1 MALVCALA
9 LVFPIQSCSPS
20 HLHQGATAFGLDAL
34 LLVLA
39 CGPNYWPSS
48 PALFII
54 PLSFSYHRLDASFA
68 GGVRC
73 LVHTNPFW
81 GLPVETGGEPQRD
94 ESFAVRLLA
103 LLRRVK
109 SGLCSRLCANAWRL
123 LCLSSYSS
131 WSSLSN
137 ARAVYLVRCDSSQ
150 FMSLCIGLLAR
161 AGGLIELL
169 CNSCIV
175 LRLLLICDVESAL
188 SLLAAVVSLLGCACG
203 VRACFVVSCRVFS

>member
-1 MALVCALA
+1 VLSR
-9 LVFPIQSCSPS
+9 QSSTVQFCSPS
-20 HLHQGATAFGLDAL
+20 RLHQGARAFGLNAL

-39 CGPNYWPSS
+39 GGRNHWPSS
-48 PALFII
+48 SILSVV
-54 PLSFSYHRLDASFA
+54 PLSFSCYTLDDSVD

-73 LVHTNPFW
+73 LVYTKSFW
-81 GLPVETGGEPQRD
+81 GLPVETGDEPQRD

-109 SGLCSRLCANAWRL
+109 SGLCSRLCADAWRL

-131 WSSLSN
+131 WSSPSK

-161 AGGLIELL
+161 AGGLIALL
-169 CNSCIV
+169 CNSCMV